1 MELTGKCELDFDKWL
16 KENNKDL
23 VKLSDPSI
31 YFSEIF
37 SMSALF
43 KYLTESM
50 QYGVL
55 VDFFGSV
62 GIDVVDDID
71 SCANDFRYLSKVDFK
86 YIDAHN
92 TRPEARTAAIQK
104 ANELYNL

>member
-1 MELTGKCELDFDKWL
+1 MITGKCKQDFEKWFLSKTKTTYRESGKLRIL
-16 KENNKDL
+16 KYD
-23 VKLSDPSI
+23 V
-31 YFSEIF
+31 FTT
-37 SMSALF
+37 MS
-43 KYLTESM
+43 KSM

-55 VDFFGSV
+55 QDFFGSV

-92 TRPEARTAAIQK
+92 TRPEARDAAIEK
-104 ANELYNL
+104 ANEIHNQR

>member
-1 MELTGKCELDFDKWL
+1 MELTGKCREDFEEWYL
-16 KENNKDL
+16 KT
-23 VKLSDPSI
+23 VKGNEDNLLGATDASW
-31 YFSEIF
+31 F
-37 SMSALF
+37 
-43 KYLTESM
+43 YLLTKSM

-55 VDFFGSV
+55 QDFFGSV

-92 TRPEARTAAIQK
+92 TRPEARTAAIEK
-104 ANELYNL
+104 ANEIYNKI